1 MIRFNNVTLIYP
13 YVQRT
18 IFEDLSFEVPEGEFV
33 LVMGDT
39 GAGKSTLLKLMNGL
53 VPHHTGGI
61 FSGSIMV
68 DGKDTALHK
77 PRDLV
82 DVIAIVGQNPALGF
96 VTDTVE
102 EELVFGMESLGVA
115 PEVMRKRVEDMLDLL
130 ALTPLRQRKLSSLSG
145 GEAQRVAIASVL
157 TMNPKILLL
166 DEPTSA
172 LDPIAAEE
180 VLATLSRLVH
190 DLGITVV
197 IAEHKL
203 ERVLQFVDRVIYV
216 RNEREV
222 AVGFP
227 QEILKDSTL
236 APPIVHLFRSL
247 ASEISDKEVPLTVRD
262 ARRQLGDLA
271 AALSPLE
278 RNQLAIA
285 AEPLLELENVAIHYG
300 AKVALRNVSL
310 AISPGEIVAIMGR
323 NGAGKSTL
331 LSSIAGLRKLERG
344 LVRVCGLD
352 PQLLKG
358 KDLIAKIGFVPQ
370 EASDLLYA
378 QSVEEELRHSDH
390 DNGVTSGTTSRLLAR
405 LLPDIDVHVH
415 PRDLSEG
422 ERLCLVL
429 AIVLAN
435 NPPLLILDE
444 PTRGLDYR
452 AKDRLITAIR
462 ECRDLKSAVIVASHD
477 VELIAEIA
485 TRVVVLADGEIVAD
499 GPAGE
504 ILTSSPAFAP
514 QVAKVLAPAQWLTVN
529 EVLKSMGKSAP

>member
-236 APPIVHLFRSL
+236 APPIVHLFRGL
-247 ASEISDKEVPLTVRD
+247 AGETSDKEVPLTVRD

-271 AALSPLE
+271 AALSPMQ
-278 RNQLAIA
+278 RNQPAIA
-285 AEPLLELENVAIHYG
+285 AEPLLELESVAIHYG
-300 AKVALRNVSL
+300 AKVALKNVSL

-352 PQLLKG
+352 PQILKG

-435 NPPLLILDE
+435 NPPLLLLDE

>member
-236 APPIVHLFRSL
+236 APPIVHLFRGL
-247 ASEISDKEVPLTVRD
+247 AGEISDKEVPLTVRD

-271 AALSPLE
+271 AALSPMQ
-278 RNQLAIA
+278 RNQPAIA
-285 AEPLLELENVAIHYG
+285 AEPLLELESVAIHYG
-300 AKVALRNVSL
+300 AKVALKNVSL

-352 PQLLKG
+352 PQILKG

-390 DNGVTSGTTSRLLAR
+390 DNGVTSGTTSRLLTR

-435 NPPLLILDE
+435 NPPLLLLDE

>member
-1 MIRFNNVTLIYP
+1 MIRFSKVTLVYP

-61 FSGSIMV
+61 FSGTITV
-68 DGKDTALHK
+68 DGRDTALHK

-216 RNEREV
+216 RNEKDV

-227 QEILKDSTL
+227 SEILKDSAL
-236 APPIVHLFRSL
+236 APPIVHLSRAF
-247 ASEISDKEVPLTVRD
+247 ASAEVPLTVRD
-262 ARRQLGDLA
+262 ARRQLGDFA
-271 AALSPLE
+271 HSLSPLPRE
-278 RNQLAIA
+278 QTPSSTLA
-285 AEPLLELENVAIHYG
+285 LLNIVNASVKYG
-300 AKVALRNVSL
+300 TSVALKNVSL
-310 AISPGEIVAIMGR
+310 TIRSGEIVAIMGR

-331 LSSIAGLRKLERG
+331 LSSMVGLRNLERG
-344 LVRVCGLD
+344 SVNLCGVD
-352 PQLLKG
+352 PRTLKG
-358 KDLIAKIGFVPQ
+358 KELITKVGFIPQ
-370 EASDLLYA
+370 EAGDLLYA

-390 DNGVTSGTTSRLLAR
+390 DNLVTSGTTARLLAR
-405 LLPDIDVHVH
+405 LLPDIDTHVH

-422 ERLCLVL
+422 ERLALVL

-444 PTRGLDYR
+444 PTRGLDYG
-452 AKDRLITAIR
+452 AKSRLVSAIR
-462 ECRDLKSAVIVASHD
+462 ESMDSHSAVILASHD
-477 VELIAEIA
+477 VELVAEIA

-499 GPAGE
+499 GPVGE

-514 QVAKVLAPAQWLTVN
+514 QVSKVLAPAQWLTVN
-529 EVLKSMGKSAP
+529 EVLESLGKNVQ

>member
-1 MIRFNNVTLIYP
+1 MIRFDKVTLVYP

-39 GAGKSTLLKLMNGL
+39 GSGKSTLLKLMNGL

-61 FSGSIMV
+61 FSGTITV
-68 DGKDTALHK
+68 DGRDTALHK
-77 PRDLV
+77 PRELV

-102 EELVFGMESLGVA
+102 EELVFGMESLGI
-115 PEVMRKRVEDMLDLL
+115 PPDVMRKRVEDTLDLL
-130 ALTPLRQRKLSSLSG
+130 ALAPLRNRSLASLSG
-145 GEAQRVAIASVL
+145 GETQRVAIASVL

-197 IAEHKL
+197 LAEHKL

-216 RNEREV
+216 RDEREV
-222 AVGFP
+222 SVGLP
-227 QEILKDSTL
+227 HEIFKDSTL
-236 APPIVHLFRSL
+236 APPIIQLSRAL
-247 ASEISDKEVPLTVRD
+247 ASTDVPLTVRD
-262 ARRQLGDLA
+262 ARRQLGERA
-271 AALSPLE
+271 AQLPSPVRQ
-278 RNQLAIA
+278 RNESTQKV
-285 AEPLLELENVAIHYG
+285 LLDMKNVTIKYG
-300 AKVALRNVSL
+300 ATLALKDACLTVRSGEVVAV
-310 AISPGEIVAIMGR
+310 MGR

-331 LSSIAGLRKLERG
+331 LSSIVGARELTRG
-344 LVRVCGLD
+344 AISLNGSD
-352 PQLLKG
+352 PRTLKG
-358 KDLIAKIGFVPQ
+358 KSLISHVGYVPQ

-378 QSVEEELRHSDH
+378 QSVEEELRHSDS
-390 DNGVTSGTTSRLLAR
+390 DNLVTSGTTGEILAT
-405 LLPDIDVHVH
+405 LLPEIDRSVH

-435 NPPLLILDE
+435 QPPLLVLDE
-444 PTRGLDYR
+444 PTRGLDYQ
-452 AKDRLITAIR
+452 AKARLVRAIR
-462 ECRDLKSAVIVASHD
+462 ARSQAQSHQSSAVILASHD
-477 VELIAEIA
+477 VELVAEIA
-485 TRVVVLADGEIVAD
+485 TRVIVLADGEIVAD
-499 GPAGE
+499 GDASE

-514 QVAKVLAPAQWLTVN
+514 QVAKVLAPSKWLTVN
-529 EVLKSMGKSAP
+529 EVLAALGELR

>member
-1 MIRFNNVTLIYP
+1 MIRFEQVTLVYP

-18 IFEDLSFEVPEGEFV
+18 IFEELSFEVPEGEFV

-39 GAGKSTLLKLMNGL
+39 GVGKSTLLKLMNGL

-61 FSGSIMV
+61 LSGTITV
-68 DGKDTALHK
+68 DGRDTALHK

-82 DVIAIVGQNPALGF
+82 DLIAIVGQNPALGF

-115 PEVMRKRVEDMLDLL
+115 PDVMRKRVEDMLDLL
-130 ALTPLRQRKLSSLSG
+130 ALAPLRNRKLSSLSG

-216 RNEREV
+216 RDKQNVTLGE
-222 AVGFP
+222 P
-227 QEILKDSTL
+227 SEILRDSTL
-236 APPIVHLFRSL
+236 APPIIQLSRALDNSQ
-247 ASEISDKEVPLTVRD
+247 VPLTVRD
-262 ARRQLGDLA
+262 ARRQLGK
-271 AALSPLE
+271 LSSKFLPPD
-278 RNQLAIA
+278 RPTIPDVGA
-285 AEPLLELENVAIHYG
+285 PLLEMAKLSVNYG
-300 AKVALRNVSL
+300 AKPALNEVSL
-310 AISPGEIVAIMGR
+310 AVRPGEIVAVMGR

-331 LSSIAGLRKLERG
+331 LSSMVGARELSKGTVTIKG
-344 LVRVCGLD
+344 VD
-352 PQLLKG
+352 PRTLKG
-358 KDLIAKIGFVPQ
+358 KALISMVGYVPQ

-378 QSVEEELRHSDH
+378 QSVGEELRHSDS
-390 DNGVTSGTTSRLLAR
+390 DNLVATGTTAKVLSDLLS
-405 LLPDIDVHVH
+405 DIDPTIH

-435 NPPLLILDE
+435 RPPVLILDE
-444 PTRGLDYR
+444 PTRGLDYQ
-452 AKDRLITAIR
+452 AKQRLVTALR
-462 ECRDLKSAVIVASHD
+462 EVISPESAVILASHD
-477 VELIAEIA
+477 VELVADIA
-485 TRVVVLADGEIVAD
+485 TRVIVLADGEMVAD
-499 GPAGE
+499 GEVAE

-514 QVAKVLAPAQWLTVN
+514 QVAKVLAPAKWLTVN
-529 EVLKSMGKSAP
+529 EVLASLGKSS

>member
-247 ASEISDKEVPLTVRD
+247 ASEISDKEIPLTVRD

-278 RNQLAIA
+278 RNQPAIA
-285 AEPLLELENVAIHYG
+285 AEPLLELENVALHYG
-300 AKVALRNVSL
+300 AKVALKNVSL

-390 DNGVTSGTTSRLLAR
+390 DNGVTLGTTSRLLAR

>member
-145 GEAQRVAIASVL
+145 GDAQRVAIASVL
-157 TMNPKILLL
+157 AMNPKILLL

-278 RNQLAIA
+278 RNQPAIA

-300 AKVALRNVSL
+300 AKVALKNVSL

-529 EVLKSMGKSAP
+529 EVLKSIGKSAP

>member
-1 MIRFNNVTLIYP
+1 MIRFDNVTLIYP
-13 YVQRT
+13 YAERT
-18 IFEDLSFEVPEGEFV
+18 LFENLSFEVPEGEFV

-61 FSGSIMV
+61 FSGSILV

-102 EELVFGMESLGVA
+102 EELVFGMESLGIA
-115 PEVMRKRVEDMLDLL
+115 PDVMRKRVEDTLDLL
-130 ALTPLRQRKLSSLSG
+130 ALAPLRHRNLASLSG

-216 RNEREV
+216 RNENQV
-222 AVGFP
+222 SVGRP
-227 QEILKDSTL
+227 QSILKDSHL
-236 APPIVHLFRSL
+236 APPIIQLSRAL
-247 ASEISDKEVPLTVRD
+247 ESEDVPLTVRD
-262 ARRQLGDLA
+262 ARRQINGKALLIEDPPRNDQVNSSISQEPLVEIRNLTVNYGSTV
-271 AALSPLE
+271 ALSD
-278 RNQLAIA
+278 
-285 AEPLLELENVAIHYG
+285 
-300 AKVALRNVSL
+300 VSL
-310 AISPGEIVAIMGR
+310 RVYPGEIVAVMGR

-331 LSSIAGLRKLERG
+331 LASMVGMGSITKGA
-344 LVRVCGLD
+344 VRVGGAD
-352 PQLLKG
+352 PKELKG
-358 KDLIAKIGFVPQ
+358 KSLVNTVGFVPQ

-378 QSVEEELRHSDH
+378 QSVSEELRHSDS
-390 DNGVTSGTTSRLLAR
+390 DNVVPVGTTSTLLER
-405 LLPDIDVHVH
+405 LLPDIDPRIH

-435 NPPLLILDE
+435 SPPLLIFDE
-444 PTRGLDYR
+444 PTRGLDYL
-452 AKDRLITAIR
+452 AKHRLVDAIK
-462 ECRDLKSAVIVASHD
+462 EAMAPTSAVILASHD

-485 TRVVVLADGEIVAD
+485 TRVVVIADGEIVAD
-499 GPAGE
+499 GAARE

-514 QVAKVLAPAQWLTVN
+514 QVAKVLAPAKWLTVN
-529 EVLKSMGKSAP
+529 EVLACLGRPS

>member
-247 ASEISDKEVPLTVRD
+247 ASEISDKEIPLTVRD

-278 RNQLAIA
+278 RNQPAIA

-300 AKVALRNVSL
+300 AKVALKNVSL

-390 DNGVTSGTTSRLLAR
+390 DNGVTLGTTSRLLAR

-462 ECRDLKSAVIVASHD
+462 ECRDLNSAVIVASHD

>member
-1 MIRFNNVTLIYP
+1 MIQFQNVTLVYP

-18 IFEDLSFEVPEGEFV
+18 IFENLSFEVPEGEFV

-61 FSGSIMV
+61 LSGAITI
-68 DGKDTALHK
+68 DGHDTALFK

-82 DVIAIVGQNPALGF
+82 DLIAIVGQNPALGF

-102 EELVFGMESLGVA
+102 EELVFGMESLGIA
-115 PEVMRKRVEDMLDLL
+115 PDVMRKRVEDTLDLL
-130 ALTPLRQRKLSSLSG
+130 ALTPLRNRKLSSLSG

-216 RNEREV
+216 RDSTDV
-222 AVGFP
+222 AVGLP
-227 QEILKDSTL
+227 VNILKDSHI
-236 APPIVHLFRSL
+236 APPIVELSRALSS
-247 ASEISDKEVPLTVRD
+247 ATVPLSVRD
-262 ARRQLGDLA
+262 ARRQLGTLIGTLTPPERAPITTHAKPSVEISKLNASYGSHIVLREIDLQI
-271 AALSPLE
+271 
-278 RNQLAIA
+278 N
-285 AEPLLELENVAIHYG
+285 
-300 AKVALRNVSL
+300 
-310 AISPGEIVAIMGR
+310 PGEVIAVMGR

-331 LSSIAGLRKLERG
+331 LRAIAGMGNYEKG
-344 LVRVCGLD
+344 SVRVLGVD
-352 PQLLKG
+352 PRTLEG
-358 KDLIAKIGFVPQ
+358 KKLISHIGFVPQ

-378 QSVEEELRHSDH
+378 QSVAEELGNSDE
-390 DNGVTSGTTSRLLAR
+390 DNAVPLGTTAKLLAK
-405 LLPDIDVHVH
+405 LLPGIDPTVH

-435 NPPLLILDE
+435 QPPLVILDE

-452 AKDRLITAIR
+452 AKQRLVGAIK
-462 ECRDLKSAVIVASHD
+462 EVLTPDSTVILASHD
-477 VELIAEIA
+477 VELVAEIA
-485 TRVVVLADGEIVAD
+485 SRVVVLADGEIVAD
-499 GPAGE
+499 GEVSE

-514 QVAKVLAPAQWLTVN
+514 QVTKVLAPAKWLTVN
-529 EVLKSMGKSAP
+529 EVLASLGKSP

>member
-1 MIRFNNVTLIYP
+1 MIRFDNVTLVYP

-18 IFEDLSFEVPEGEFV
+18 IFENLSFEVPEGEFV

-61 FSGSIMV
+61 FSGTITV
-68 DGKDTALHK
+68 DGHDTALHK

-115 PEVMRKRVEDMLDLL
+115 PDVMRKRVEDMLDLL
-130 ALTPLRQRKLSSLSG
+130 ALAPLRNRKLSSLSG

-216 RNEREV
+216 REERSV
-222 AVGFP
+222 AVGLP
-227 QEILKDSTL
+227 HEIFMDSEL
-236 APPIVHLFRSL
+236 APPIIQLSRALSN
-247 ASEISDKEVPLTVRD
+247 KQVPLTVRD
-262 ARRQLGDLA
+262 ARRQLSEFA
-271 AALSPLE
+271 ATLQPLDRLDSSKE
-278 RNQLAIA
+278 QD
-285 AEPLLELENVAIHYG
+285 ESVPLLQIKRLTVKYG
-300 AKVALRNVSL
+300 SKTALKDISL
-310 AISPGEIVAIMGR
+310 TVKPGEIVAIMGR

-331 LSSIAGLRKLERG
+331 LTSMVGIREFDTGSI
-344 LVRVCGLD
+344 LVARQD
-352 PQLLKG
+352 PRQLKG
-358 KDLIAKIGFVPQ
+358 KALISLVGFVPQ

-378 QSVEEELRHSDH
+378 QSVGEELRNSDS
-390 DNGVTSGTTSRLLAR
+390 DNLVASGTTSELLAQ
-405 LLPDIDVHVH
+405 LLPGIDSSVH

-422 ERLCLVL
+422 ERLSLVL

-435 NPPLLILDE
+435 KPPLLVLDE
-444 PTRGLDYR
+444 PTRGLDYQ
-452 AKDRLITAIR
+452 AKNRLVSAVRSTVTS
-462 ECRDLKSAVIVASHD
+462 ESAVILASHD
-477 VELIAEIA
+477 VELVAELA
-485 TRVVVLADGEIVAD
+485 TRVVVLAEGEVVAD
-499 GPAGE
+499 GPAAE

-514 QVAKVLAPAQWLTVN
+514 QVAKVLAPAKWLTVN
-529 EVLKSMGKSAP
+529 EVLASLERER

>member
-271 AALSPLE
+271 AALSPLQ

-529 EVLKSMGKSAP
+529 EVLKSIGKSAP

>member
-1 MIRFNNVTLIYP
+1 
-13 YVQRT
+13 
-18 IFEDLSFEVPEGEFV
+18 
-33 LVMGDT
+33 
-39 GAGKSTLLKLMNGL
+39 
-53 VPHHTGGI
+53 
-61 FSGSIMV
+61 
-68 DGKDTALHK
+68 
-77 PRDLV
+77 
-82 DVIAIVGQNPALGF
+82 
-96 VTDTVE
+96 
-102 EELVFGMESLGVA
+102 
-115 PEVMRKRVEDMLDLL
+115 
-130 ALTPLRQRKLSSLSG
+130 
-145 GEAQRVAIASVL
+145 
-157 TMNPKILLL
+157 
-166 DEPTSA
+166 
-172 LDPIAAEE
+172 
-180 VLATLSRLVH
+180 
-190 DLGITVV
+190 
-197 IAEHKL
+197 
-203 ERVLQFVDRVIYV
+203 
-216 RNEREV
+216 
-222 AVGFP
+222 
-227 QEILKDSTL
+227 
-236 APPIVHLFRSL
+236 
-247 ASEISDKEVPLTVRD
+247 
-262 ARRQLGDLA
+262 
-271 AALSPLE
+271 LE
-278 RNQLAIA
+278 RNQPAIA

-300 AKVALRNVSL
+300 AKVALKNVSL

-390 DNGVTSGTTSRLLAR
+390 DNGVTLGTTSRLLAR

>member
-1 MIRFNNVTLIYP
+1 MIRFDDVTLIYP
-13 YVQRT
+13 YAERT
-18 IFEDLSFEVPEGEFV
+18 IFENLSFEVPEGEFV

-61 FSGSIMV
+61 FSGSITV
-68 DGKDTALHK
+68 DGKDTALNK

-82 DVIAIVGQNPALGF
+82 DVVAIVGQNPALGF

-102 EELVFGMESLGVA
+102 EELVFGMESLGIA
-115 PEVMRKRVEDMLDLL
+115 PDVMRKRVEDMLDLL
-130 ALTPLRQRKLSSLSG
+130 ALAPLRNRSLASLSG
-145 GEAQRVAIASVL
+145 GEAQRVAIAAVL

-216 RNEREV
+216 RNQRLV
-222 AVGFP
+222 SVGLP
-227 QEILKDSTL
+227 QEILKDSHL
-236 APPIVHLFRSL
+236 APPIIHLARALS
-247 ASEISDKEVPLTVRD
+247 SDEVPLTVRD
-262 ARRQLGDLA
+262 ARRQIGNRTHVMASPSRKSRPTHEAPGNQLIEISDLTMKYGA
-271 AALSPLE
+271 TIALSGVNLS
-278 RNQLAIA
+278 
-285 AEPLLELENVAIHYG
+285 VY
-300 AKVALRNVSL
+300 
-310 AISPGEIVAIMGR
+310 PGEIVAVMGR

-331 LSSIAGLRKLERG
+331 LSSLVGFGEISKGS
-344 LVRVCGLD
+344 VRVCGVNPKELSGHT
-352 PQLLKG
+352 LVNT
-358 KDLIAKIGFVPQ
+358 IGFVPQ

-378 QSVEEELRHSDH
+378 QSVSEELRHSDN
-390 DNGVTSGTTSRLLAR
+390 DNIVPTGTTAALLER
-405 LLPDIDVHVH
+405 LLPDIDPTIH

-422 ERLCLVL
+422 ERLSLVL

-435 NPPLLILDE
+435 QPSLLVLDE
-444 PTRGLDYR
+444 PTRGLDYLAKQRLVR
-452 AKDRLITAIR
+452 AINESMTAS
-462 ECRDLKSAVIVASHD
+462 SAVILASHD
-477 VELIAEIA
+477 VELVAELA

-499 GPAGE
+499 GEVSE

-514 QVAKVLAPAQWLTVN
+514 QVAKVLAPSKWLTVN
-529 EVLKSMGKSAP
+529 EVLASLGHPS

>member
-271 AALSPLE
+271 AALSPLK
-278 RNQLAIA
+278 RNQPTIA
-285 AEPLLELENVAIHYG
+285 VEPLLELENVAIHYG
-300 AKVALRNVSL
+300 AKVALKNVSL

-529 EVLKSMGKSAP
+529 EVLKSIGKSAP

>member
-1 MIRFNNVTLIYP
+1 MIRFEKVTLVYP

-18 IFEDLSFEVPEGEFV
+18 IFEDLSFELPEGEFV

-61 FSGSIMV
+61 LSGRITI
-68 DGKDTALHK
+68 DGRDTALHK

-102 EELVFGMESLGVA
+102 EELVFGMESLGIA
-115 PEVMRKRVEDMLDLL
+115 PDIMRKRVEDMLDLL
-130 ALTPLRQRKLSSLSG
+130 ALAPLRNRKLSSLSG

-216 RNEREV
+216 RDQQNI
-222 AVGFP
+222 AVGEP
-227 QEILKDSTL
+227 SEILKNSTL
-236 APPIVHLFRSL
+236 APPIIHLSRALESTQ
-247 ASEISDKEVPLTVRD
+247 VPLTVRD
-262 ARRQLGDLA
+262 ARRLLGDLSSELQPPTRA
-271 AALSPLE
+271 SIPVESA
-278 RNQLAIA
+278 
-285 AEPLLELENVAIHYG
+285 PLLEIKNLSINYG
-300 AKVALRNVSL
+300 AKLALNRVSL
-310 AISPGEIVAIMGR
+310 TVRPGEIVAVMGR

-331 LSSIAGLRKLERG
+331 LSSMVGMREVAKGEVIVKG
-344 LVRVCGLD
+344 VD
-352 PQLLKG
+352 PRTLKG
-358 KDLIAKIGFVPQ
+358 KSLISTVGFVPQ

-378 QSVEEELRHSDH
+378 QSVDEELRHSDA
-390 DNGVTSGTTSRLLAR
+390 DNSVAIGTTSKILRT
-405 LLPDIDVHVH
+405 LLPDIDPNVH

-435 NPPLLILDE
+435 KPPLLILDE
-444 PTRGLDYR
+444 PTRGLDYQ
-452 AKDRLITAIR
+452 AKQRLVTALQRISS
-462 ECRDLKSAVIVASHD
+462 DSAVVLASHD
-477 VELIAEIA
+477 VELVAEIA
-485 TRVVVLADGEIVAD
+485 TRVIVLADGEVVAD
-499 GPAGE
+499 GEVAE

-514 QVAKVLAPAQWLTVN
+514 QVAKVLAPAKWLTVN
-529 EVLKSMGKSAP
+529 EVLASFGKSS

>member
-1 MIRFNNVTLIYP
+1 MIRFDNVTLIYP

-18 IFEDLSFEVPEGEFV
+18 IFEALSFEVPEGEFV

-61 FSGSIMV
+61 FSGSITV
-68 DGKDTALHK
+68 DGRDTALHK
-77 PRDLV
+77 PRELV
-82 DVIAIVGQNPALGF
+82 DLIAIVGQNPALGF

-102 EELVFGMESLGVA
+102 EELVFGMESLGIS

-130 ALTPLRQRKLSSLSG
+130 ALAPLRARKLASLSG

-157 TMNPKILLL
+157 TMNPKVLLL

-222 AVGFP
+222 SIGLP
-227 QEILKDSTL
+227 QEIFKDSEL
-236 APPIVHLFRSL
+236 APPIIHLSRAL
-247 ASEISDKEVPLTVRD
+247 ASATVPLTVRE
-262 ARRQLGDLA
+262 ARRELNDLA
-271 AALSPLE
+271 HNLIPPIRKETFSDAK
-278 RNQLAIA
+278 
-285 AEPLLELENVAIHYG
+285 PLLEIDDLTIKYG
-300 AKVALRNVSL
+300 TTLALKSASLKVR
-310 AISPGEIVAIMGR
+310 PGEIVAVMGR

-331 LSSIAGLRKLERG
+331 LTSIVGAHNSHEGSVLLAGR
-344 LVRVCGLD
+344 D
-352 PQLLKG
+352 PRHLKG
-358 KDLIAKIGFVPQ
+358 KALIASVGFVPQ

-378 QSVEEELRHSDH
+378 QSVEEELRNSDL
-390 DNGVTSGTTSRLLAR
+390 DNQVADGTTVEILNQ
-405 LLPDIDVHVH
+405 LLPTIDRSVH

-435 NPPLLILDE
+435 QPPLLVLDE
-444 PTRGLDYR
+444 PTRGLDYQ
-452 AKDRLITAIR
+452 AKQRLIAAIR
-462 ECRDLKSAVIVASHD
+462 KVITPASALILASHD
-477 VELIAEIA
+477 VELVAEIA

-499 GPAGE
+499 GAASE

-514 QVAKVLAPAQWLTVN
+514 QVSKVLAPGTWLTVN
-529 EVLKSMGKSAP
+529 EVLESLGRTQ

>member
-247 ASEISDKEVPLTVRD
+247 ASEISDKEIPLTVRD

-278 RNQLAIA
+278 RNQPAIA

-300 AKVALRNVSL
+300 AKVALKNVSL

-390 DNGVTSGTTSRLLAR
+390 DNGVTLGTTSRLLAR

>member
-1 MIRFNNVTLIYP
+1 MIRFEDVTLVYP

-18 IFEDLSFEVPEGEFV
+18 IFENLSFEVPEGEFV

-61 FSGSIMV
+61 FSGTITV
-68 DGKDTALHK
+68 DGRDTALHK

-102 EELVFGMESLGVA
+102 EELVFGMESLGIA
-115 PEVMRKRVEDMLDLL
+115 PDVMRKRVEDMLDLL
-130 ALTPLRQRKLSSLSG
+130 ALTSLRNRKLASLSG

-180 VLATLSRLVH
+180 VLAALSRLVH

-216 RNEREV
+216 RNEQNV
-222 AVGFP
+222 TVGAP
-227 QEILKDSTL
+227 QEILKDSQL
-236 APPIVHLFRSL
+236 APPIVHLSRAL
-247 ASEISDKEVPLTVRD
+247 QSDEVPLTVRD
-262 ARRQLGDLA
+262 ARRQLGELA
-271 AALSPLE
+271 PGLAPPARPLP
-278 RNQLAIA
+278 NLQ
-285 AEPLLELENVAIHYG
+285 AEPLLKIENISVNYG
-300 AKVALRNVSL
+300 VKQALHQVSCTVY
-310 AISPGEIVAIMGR
+310 PGEIVAIMGR
-323 NGAGKSTL
+323 NGAGKSTM
-331 LSSIAGLRKLERG
+331 LSAIVGMRELAQGAIT
-344 LVRVCGLD
+344 VCGVD
-352 PQLLKG
+352 PRDLKG
-358 KDLIAKIGFVPQ
+358 RELISKVGFVPQ

-378 QSVEEELRHSDH
+378 QSVEEELRNSDT
-390 DNGVTSGTTSRLLAR
+390 DNVVSHGTSANILAR
-405 LLPDIDVHVH
+405 LLPDIDPTIH

-435 NPPLLILDE
+435 TPPLLVLDE
-444 PTRGLDYR
+444 PTRGLDYQ
-452 AKDRLITAIR
+452 AKHRLVRAIR
-462 ECRDLKSAVIVASHD
+462 ECTNPESAVLLASHD
-477 VELIAEIA
+477 VELVAEVA
-485 TRVVVLADGEIVAD
+485 SRVIVLADGEIVAD
-499 GPAGE
+499 GEVRE

-514 QVAKVLAPAQWLTVN
+514 QVSKALAPAKWLTVN
-529 EVLKSMGKSAP
+529 EVLLSLREPQ

>member
-278 RNQLAIA
+278 RNQPAIA

-300 AKVALRNVSL
+300 AKVALKNVSL

-529 EVLKSMGKSAP
+529 EVLKSIGKSAP

>member
-247 ASEISDKEVPLTVRD
+247 ASEISHKEIPLTVRD

-278 RNQLAIA
+278 RNQPAIA

-300 AKVALRNVSL
+300 AKVALKNVSL

-390 DNGVTSGTTSRLLAR
+390 DNGVTLGTTSRLLAR

>member
-1 MIRFNNVTLIYP
+1 MIRFHNVTLVYP

-61 FSGSIMV
+61 FSGTITV

-82 DVIAIVGQNPALGF
+82 DLIAIVGQNPALGF

-102 EELVFGMESLGVA
+102 EELVFGMESLGVPA
-115 PEVMRKRVEDMLDLL
+115 DVMRKRVEDMLDLL
-130 ALTPLRQRKLSSLSG
+130 ALAPLRNRKLSSLSG

-190 DLGITVV
+190 DLGITIV

-222 AVGFP
+222 TVGFP
-227 QEILKDSTL
+227 QEVLRESKL
-236 APPIVHLFRSL
+236 APPIVHLSRALS
-247 ASEISDKEVPLTVRD
+247 SSEVPLTVRD
-262 ARRQLGDLA
+262 ARRQLGNFATTLT
-271 AALSPLE
+271 PP
-278 RNQLAIA
+278 
-285 AEPLLELENVAIHYG
+285 EPVKLPVASRALLEIVGATVKYG
-300 AKVALRNVSL
+300 NAVALREVSL
-310 AISPGEIVAIMGR
+310 SIFPGEIVAIMGR

-331 LSSIAGLRKLERG
+331 LTSMVGLRELHRG
-344 LVRVCGLD
+344 VIRLCDVD
-352 PQLLKG
+352 PRSLKG
-358 KDLIAKIGFVPQ
+358 KDLISKVGFVPQ

-378 QSVEEELRHSDH
+378 QSVEEELRHSDK
-390 DNGVTSGTTSRLLAR
+390 DNLVTSGTTAALLRR
-405 LLPDIDVHVH
+405 LLPEVDPMVH

-435 NPPLLILDE
+435 NPPLLVLDE
-444 PTRGLDYR
+444 PTRGLDYQ
-452 AKDRLITAIR
+452 AKTRLVDAIR
-462 ECRDLKSAVIVASHD
+462 ECTNPHSAVILASHD
-477 VELIAEIA
+477 VELVAEVA
-485 TRVVVLADGEIVAD
+485 TRVVVLADGEVVAD
-499 GPAGE
+499 GAAGE

-514 QVAKVLAPAQWLTVN
+514 QVAKVLAPAKWLTVS
-529 EVLKSMGKSAP
+529 EVLRSLGKIAP